1 MSWVAGCMY
10 VLYFHVYIVNEQDM
24 RRRINIDAR
33 AVSQP
38 SRGDAFGHGHI
49 LYASKHFKQ
58 NRLL

>member
-1 MSWVAGCMY
+1 MY

-33 AVSQP
+33 AVSQT